1 MNGMK
6 ASFFGLVR
14 QTTRSYLVYP
24 RRRNCEG
31 SNMPN
36 YTGRQ
41 RKLSDV
47 EIIERYRQGLDAE
60 TVGIAA
66 GCSGT
71 TVLAI
76 VRAAGETIRQRG
88 KGSTGKRKR
97 LALSDEEI
105 IKRYQDGASAPEIA
119 QVAGCTAE
127 VIYRTLR
134 NANVPRRVPYSHSRT
149 RSRSP

>member
-1 MNGMK
+1 
-6 ASFFGLVR
+6 
-14 QTTRSYLVYP
+14 
-24 RRRNCEG
+24 
-31 SNMPN
+31 MPN

-41 RKLSDV
+41 RKLSDAEIV
-47 EIIERYRQGLDAE
+47 ELYRQALDAE

-66 GCSGT
+66 RYSGS

-76 VRAAGETIRQRG
+76 VRAAGEPIRQRG

-105 IKRYQDGASAPEIA
+105 VKRYQNGASAPEIA
-119 QVAGCTAE
+119 EAAGCTTE

-134 NANVPRRVPYSHSRT
+134 NANVPRRAPYSYRRT
-149 RSRSP
+149 RIRFP

>member
-1 MNGMK
+1 
-6 ASFFGLVR
+6 
-14 QTTRSYLVYP
+14 
-24 RRRNCEG
+24 
-31 SNMPN
+31 MPN
-36 YTGRQ
+36 YTARQ
-41 RKLSDV
+41 RKLSDA
-47 EIIERYRQGLDAE
+47 EIIERYRQGVDAE

-71 TVLAI
+71 TVLVI

-119 QVAGCTAE
+119 QVAGCTSE
-127 VIYRTLR
+127 VIYRILH
-134 NANVPRRVPYSHSRT
+134 NANAPRRTPYSYSRT
-149 RSRSP
+149 GIRSP

>member
-1 MNGMK
+1 
-6 ASFFGLVR
+6 
-14 QTTRSYLVYP
+14 
-24 RRRNCEG
+24 
-31 SNMPN
+31 MPN

-41 RKLSDV
+41 RKLSDA
-47 EIIERYRQGLDAE
+47 EIIERYRQGVDAE

-88 KGSTGKRKR
+88 KGSIGKRKR

-105 IKRYQDGASAPEIA
+105 IKRYQTGASAPEIA
-119 QVAGCTAE
+119 EAAGCTSQ
-127 VIYRTLR
+127 VIYNLLR
-134 NANVPRRVPYSHSRT
+134 QANVPRRSPYSHGRT
-149 RSRSP
+149 RSRAL

>member
-1 MNGMK
+1 
-6 ASFFGLVR
+6 
-14 QTTRSYLVYP
+14 
-24 RRRNCEG
+24 
-31 SNMPN
+31 MPN

-41 RKLSDV
+41 RKLSDA

-105 IKRYQDGASAPEIA
+105 IKRYQNGASAPEIA
-119 QVAGCTAE
+119 EAAGCTSQ
-127 VIYRTLR
+127 VIYNLLR
-134 NANVPRRVPYSHSRT
+134 QANVPRRSPYSHGRT

>member
-1 MNGMK
+1 
-6 ASFFGLVR
+6 
-14 QTTRSYLVYP
+14 
-24 RRRNCEG
+24 
-31 SNMPN
+31 MPN

-41 RKLSDV
+41 RKLSDA
-47 EIIERYRQGLDAE
+47 EIIERYRQGADAE

>member
-1 MNGMK
+1 
-6 ASFFGLVR
+6 
-14 QTTRSYLVYP
+14 
-24 RRRNCEG
+24 
-31 SNMPN
+31 MPN

-41 RKLSDV
+41 RMLSDAEIV
-47 EIIERYRQGLDAE
+47 ELYRQGLDAE

-76 VRAAGETIRQRG
+76 VRAAGEPIRQRG

-105 IKRYQDGASAPEIA
+105 VKRYQNGASAPEIA
-119 QVAGCTAE
+119 EAAGCTTE

-134 NANVPRRVPYSHSRT
+134 NANVPRRAPYSDRRT

>member
-1 MNGMK
+1 
-6 ASFFGLVR
+6 
-14 QTTRSYLVYP
+14 
-24 RRRNCEG
+24 
-31 SNMPN
+31 MPN

-41 RKLSDV
+41 RTLSDAEIV
-47 EIIERYRQGLDAE
+47 ELYRQGLDAE

-88 KGSTGKRKR
+88 KGSTSKRKR

-105 IKRYQDGASAPEIA
+105 IKRYQNGASAPEIA
-119 QVAGCTAE
+119 AVAGCTAE

-134 NANVPRRVPYSHSRT
+134 NANVPRRTPYSHSRT
-149 RSRSP
+149 RSRST